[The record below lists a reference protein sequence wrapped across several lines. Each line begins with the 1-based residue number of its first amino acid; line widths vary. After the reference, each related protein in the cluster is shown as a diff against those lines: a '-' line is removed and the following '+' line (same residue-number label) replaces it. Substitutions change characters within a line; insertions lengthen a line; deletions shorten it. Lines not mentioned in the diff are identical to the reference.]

1 MCREKQSVITV
12 AVQYY
17 MELVALKGTAPY
29 VSNAKRV
36 SHKLGDTDDINIDT
50 VVI

>member
-12 AVQYY
+12 AAQYY

-29 VSNAKRV
+29 LSNAKRV